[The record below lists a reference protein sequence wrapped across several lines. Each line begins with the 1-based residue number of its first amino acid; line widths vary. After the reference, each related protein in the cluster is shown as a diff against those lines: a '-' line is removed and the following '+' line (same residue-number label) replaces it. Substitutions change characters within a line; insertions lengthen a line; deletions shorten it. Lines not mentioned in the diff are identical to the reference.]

1 MSLLESQNDSGS
13 ENSLSSGSLTE
24 EKQQHRYKKRSGSK
38 RAETITD
45 TNNSNNKENLE
56 GRRIRTGSKNSSN
69 RLSLTVVQNNA
80 AEEDECSLHQIH
92 HSPSTQTLQM
102 NSKDIYSGTWNPKER
117 AVLDQVLDNMGGKAD
132 TKKSFIGKFRWGHK
146 SNSKAK
152 EKSINKIEEV
162 TEEESLYD
170 KPRDLGYPLNQ
181 YLSSDDNQKQ
191 QQKKTHKLGL
201 FKKLKETVKQ
211 RHEEA
216 YIDKQLQRYG
226 VAPSPNQKKKGLLGR
241 LTPSTKRKEG
251 GAGRSRAHSSND
263 YTRCV
268 GVYLQPEDSESEIS
282 KETTIENKSSN
293 LAKSKSGSFKNLFS
307 SSRAKSVENLN
318 GAFEYYAN
326 SKKVFQRT
334 PSMSKL
340 NSRAA
345 SMEKIDQMKRS
356 GSQKSLDSHAFE
368 PVKYTAKE
376 LCYEDPLVYA
386 QARFMSAQKAHQQR
400 STHIARQ
407 ASSDGYCSSPYEDDY
422 YRGYQSDQSHA
433 MPPGY
438 RHFNFDIPPPPPP
451 HQQSANSDSE
461 RSHSSMS
468 GYPGYYL
475 PLPPRHVP
483 SNGGYYPSPHPP
495 PPQCQST
502 PLMSPYFLPAQHVPP
517 MPGYYTPG
525 YATPGAI
532 YATPS
537 GMQSGYTSEGDYS
550 YLPYSPHFRPP
561 PPVNH
566 GYPFVMVPHQ
576 SRKAVQR
583 SISKNSSAS
592 NHSGNYG
599 YGSESSYCEDDIYS
613 MVHPPQTKNS
623 GPHEQYSN
631 SGRES
636 KTSQLSTDV

>member
-1 MSLLESQNDSGS
+1 MD
-13 ENSLSSGSLTE
+13 SLTE
-24 EKQQHRYKKRSGSK
+24 EKQQQQQHRYRKRTGSK
-38 RAETITD
+38 RIETTTD
-45 TNNSNNKENLE
+45 ANNYNNNKENLE
-56 GRRIRTGSKNSSN
+56 ERRIKTSNNNNSN
-69 RLSLTVVQNNA
+69 RLSLTLLQDNA
-80 AEEDECSLHQIH
+80 AEEDDGLLQKLH

-117 AVLDQVLDNMGGKAD
+117 AVLDQVLHNMDDKGE
-132 TKKSFIGKFRWGHK
+132 KKSFVGKFKWGHI
-146 SNSKAK
+146 SGSKHK
-152 EKSINKIEEV
+152 DNKNINKIEED
-162 TEEESLYD
+162 TGEENLYD
-170 KPRDLGYPLNQ
+170 RPRDLNQ
-181 YLSSDDNQKQ
+181 YSSSDDSQRQ
-191 QQKKTHKLGL
+191 QPKKNKKLGL

-216 YIDKQLQRYG
+216 YLDRQLQRYG

-241 LTPSTKRKEG
+241 LTPSSKRKES
-251 GAGRSRAHSSND
+251 GRSRAHSSND

-268 GVYLQPEDSESEIS
+268 GVYIQPEDSESEKPKEMKIES
-282 KETTIENKSSN
+282 KTSN
-293 LAKSKSGSFKNLFS
+293 LSKSKSSSFKNLFS
-307 SSRAKSVENLN
+307 SSSKAKSVENLN

-326 SKKVFQRT
+326 SKQVFQRT

-340 NSRAA
+340 NSRAT
-345 SMEKIDQMKRS
+345 SMERIDQTKRS
-356 GSQKSLDSHAFE
+356 TSQRSLDNHAFE

-386 QARFMSAQKAHQQR
+386 QARFLSAHKANQR
-400 STHIARQ
+400 NSFLPRQ
-407 ASSDGYCSSPYEDDY
+407 VSSDGYCSAYEDDY
-422 YRGYQSDQSHA
+422 YRGYQSDRSPA
-433 MPPGY
+433 MPPGNY
-438 RHFNFDIPPPPPP
+438 YQHFNFDIPPQHQPPAPG
-451 HQQSANSDSE
+451 DYE

-468 GYPGYYL
+468 GYPGYYP
-475 PLPPRHVP
+475 PLPPRRATP
-483 SNGGYYPSPHPP
+483 NGYYPPPPPP

-537 GMQSGYTSEGDYS
+537 GNQSGYTSEGDYS
-550 YLPYSPHFRPP
+550 YLPYSPHFRP

-599 YGSESSYCEDDIYS
+599 YGSESSYYEDDIYS
-613 MVHPPQTKNS
+613 MVHPPQTQNS
-623 GPHEQYSN
+623 GPQFYEQHSN
-631 SGRES
+631 SGRTS
-636 KTSQLSTDV
+636 KTSQISTDV